1 MLKVSHNDT
10 IHTFYKKVQDE
21 SNGSIKTSF
30 PVTTTFHLR
39 SKSSYQQ
46 IRCKY
51 TKHPNI
57 TCSTIYDYLHL
68 IDAPECFDITS
79 GFISSGYKDNKKAF
93 HNCLSSSSPPATIS
107 ALEQV
112 QEILYTTTVDVEESS
127 NDLSFPPT
135 TTDDDL
141 PPQYAALIA
150 AFCQSNTIICDACGS
165 KGHHASKCFKR
176 GIEFLP
182 RDVQRQI
189 AAYNAKYGTTPNT
202 DSSPDPHKSC
212 HSLPTPDHCPPTL
225 TSPQETPTQS
235 TPSPQPQVPTI
246 SSLNHVLPS
255 PFSPPQEK
263 YTLRNSHH
271 QALYHLNDTA
281 PFHISNNC
289 SDFIRFYPHRSSI
302 SLRNYLP
309 LSCKGT
315 GTIITR
321 TPNSK
326 HQSISVPL
334 QPQVSSHPLH

>member
-1 MLKVSHNDT
+1 MIQFILST
-10 IHTFYKKVQDE
+10 KK
-21 SNGSIKTSF
+21 SKMKAMAASKHHF
-30 PVTTTFHLR
+30 PVTTTFHLW

-57 TCSTIYDYLHL
+57 TYSTIYDYLHL

-182 RDVQRQI
+182 IEMSNVKLPHIMRNMAQLQTQI
-189 AAYNAKYGTTPNT
+189 HLQIP
-202 DSSPDPHKSC
+202 
-212 HSLPTPDHCPPTL
+212 
-225 TSPQETPTQS
+225 
-235 TPSPQPQVPTI
+235 I
-246 SSLNHVLPS
+246 NHVI
-255 PFSPPQEK
+255 PF
-263 YTLRNSHH
+263 
-271 QALYHLNDTA
+271 
-281 PFHISNNC
+281 
-289 SDFIRFYPHRSSI
+289 
-302 SLRNYLP
+302 
-309 LSCKGT
+309 
-315 GTIITR
+315 
-321 TPNSK
+321 
-326 HQSISVPL
+326 PL
-334 QPQVSSHPLH
+334 QIIAHRLWPHLKKYLHKVLLHHNRKYQLSV